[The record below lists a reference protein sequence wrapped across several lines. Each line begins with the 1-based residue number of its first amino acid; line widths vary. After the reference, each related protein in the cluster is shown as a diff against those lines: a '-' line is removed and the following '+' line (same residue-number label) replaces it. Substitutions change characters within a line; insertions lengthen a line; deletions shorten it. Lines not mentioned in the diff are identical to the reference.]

1 MKPLE
6 AMAQGKLVL
15 ASDIGGHRELI
26 RQGENGILF
35 PRTGRRR
42 SSRRWIGCWRIA
54 RLGKKIAAAARAYV
68 ERERSWRNNVAR
80 YIGIYTAAIERHG
93 RLRQGRD

>member
-1 MKPLE
+1 M
-6 AMAQGKLVL
+6 L

-26 RQGENGILF
+26 RQGETGILF
-35 PRTGRRR
+35 PANGPEAIVANVDRMLENR
-42 SSRRWIGCWRIA
+42 SSWQ
-54 RLGKKIAAAARAYV
+54 KIAAAARAYV

-93 RLRQGRD
+93 RLAGARD